1 MKEKKKT
8 LKQFWHKRSCTY
20 FTGQRGKKEQKKNL
34 CVQQMYLLKDC
45 QQATLFSFQQ
55 IKIIRTQNTPV
66 VLTCR
71 AEGSGRNSAS
81 SPKIKSGGSSGYWAL
96 KIISPVIQKMSVLIS
111 LQMYEW
117 SEQCIKKTS
126 KTSL

>member
-1 MKEKKKT
+1 MKKNKKFYLNNFGT
-8 LKQFWHKRSCTY
+8 KRVVLIS
-20 FTGQRGKKEQKKNL
+20 QDRGKKRGGKKSMCSAN
-34 CVQQMYLLKDC
+34 VSVIEY
-45 QQATLFSFQQ
+45 ATLLSFQQ
-55 IKIIRTQNTPV
+55 IKIFGTQNTPV

-111 LQMYEW
+111 LQTYE
-117 SEQCIKKTS
+117 
-126 KTSL
+126 